1 MTPNSGHRIFA
12 FQGIL
17 PCHDVDPAALL
28 AVLIQIAGR
37 ASRRHVRDVNARE
50 LARQAGVLLALF
62 EDIGDRYSQKRPPPA
77 AVLTL
82 SELYLVLRKLDWFLE
97 EYAAA
102 AGSGGCLWLLMN
114 AERVATE
121 LRILAR
127 DVATALD
134 VLPMRRLDIAA
145 DVKEL
150 VWLVKKQARQA
161 AFTVDPADSWAARE
175 VAAILRRFERKTA
188 PDSDLLRRI
197 LDYLEITCWDR
208 CNEEI
213 RFLEEE
219 LELLNT
225 SGKER
230 DKDLIEALI
239 GLLLYCRCVLFEP
252 TKRSPEG
259 QLAGCRDD
267 GKEAVALMNVEDFRC
282 PISLELMADPVT
294 LETGQTYDR
303 ASILEWFRAGNFTCP
318 KTGKKLGTSNLIP
331 NVVLRGLI
339 EQYCRVK
346 GISFNGASSHRRNP
360 GAAPLESNITATE
373 ARRMAFQ
380 VLVDR
385 LTTGTSTEKG
395 NSAFEIRLLTK
406 SSVADRERLAEGDA
420 IPTLINLLYSTNP
433 HTQESAM
440 ATLLNIS
447 KHAACKRRI
456 VEEGGLRPI
465 LRVVRSGYR
474 MEARQTAAATV
485 FYLSSVEEYRRA
497 VGEMP
502 GAIPGLVDLLK
513 CGNSRGKKNAAV
525 AIFALLLL
533 PENYAQVLDA
543 GAVPCLVDLLSSE
556 RNDLVNDSLA
566 VIARLAEQPEG
577 TEAILQASIMPLLA
591 GFLRSYASPAAKE
604 FCVSALLSL
613 CINGGYEVVS
623 DLSKTPS
630 LMASLYTLLSGGT
643 SRASKKASSL
653 LKILHNF
660 YCLNSGDQNGPF
672 QGEYIVRVQ

>member
-1 MTPNSGHRIFA
+1 MAPNSGHRIFA
-12 FQGIL
+12 FQGVP
-17 PCHDVDPAALL
+17 PCQDADPAALL
-28 AVLIQIAGR
+28 AVLIEIAGR

-62 EDIGDRYSQKRPPPA
+62 EDIRDRYPQKRPPPA
-77 AVLTL
+77 CALSL

-97 EYAAA
+97 EYATA
-102 AGSGGCLWLLMN
+102 AGSGGRLWLLMN

-134 VLPMRRLDIAA
+134 VLPMRRLDIEAE
-145 DVKEL
+145 VKEL

-161 AFTVDPADSWAARE
+161 AMTVDPADSWAARE
-175 VAAILRRFERKTA
+175 VAAVLRGFERKIA
-188 PDSDLLRRI
+188 PDSGCLRRI
-197 LDYLEITCWDR
+197 LDCLEITSWDR
-208 CNEEI
+208 CNEGI

-219 LELLNT
+219 LELLKA

-230 DKDLIEALI
+230 EKELTEALI
-239 GLLLYCRCVLFEP
+239 GLLLYCRCVLFDS
-252 TKRSPEG
+252 TKRSREG
-259 QLAGCRDD
+259 HVAGCKDD
-267 GKEAVALMNVEDFRC
+267 SKEAVALMNIEDFRC
-282 PISLELMADPVT
+282 PISLELMSDPVT

-303 ASILEWFRAGNFTCP
+303 ASILEWFKAGNFTCP
-318 KTGKKLGTSNLIP
+318 KTGKKIGTSNLIP
-331 NVVLRGLI
+331 NIVLRSLI
-339 EQYCRVK
+339 EQFCRLK
-346 GISFNGASSHRRNP
+346 GIPFNGADSHRRSP
-360 GAAPLESNITATE
+360 GAAPLESSITAME
-373 ARRMAFQ
+373 ARRMIFE

-385 LTTGTSTEKG
+385 LTTATPAEKG

-406 SSVADRERLAEGDA
+406 FSVLDRARLAEGDA
-420 IPTLINLLYSTNP
+420 IPALIDLLYSTNP
-433 HTQESAM
+433 ITQENA
-440 ATLLNIS
+440 AAALLNLS
-447 KHAACKRRI
+447 KHAACRSRI

-474 MEARQTAAATV
+474 MEARQTAAAAV
-485 FYLSSVEEYRRA
+485 FYLSSIDEYRRII
-497 VGEMP
+497 GEMP
-502 GAIPGLVDLLK
+502 GAIPALVDLLK

-533 PENYAQVLDA
+533 PENYQQVLDA

-577 TEAILQASIMPLLA
+577 TVAILEASIVPMLA
-591 GFLRSYASPAAKE
+591 SFLHSYASPAAKE
-604 FCVSALLSL
+604 FCVSTLLSL
-613 CINGGYEVVS
+613 CINGGDHVVS
-623 DLSKTPS
+623 ALSKTPS

-653 LKILHNF
+653 LKILHNY
-660 YCLNSGDQNGPF
+660 YCLHSGDQNGPVH
-672 QGEYIVRVQ
+672 GEYIVRVQ